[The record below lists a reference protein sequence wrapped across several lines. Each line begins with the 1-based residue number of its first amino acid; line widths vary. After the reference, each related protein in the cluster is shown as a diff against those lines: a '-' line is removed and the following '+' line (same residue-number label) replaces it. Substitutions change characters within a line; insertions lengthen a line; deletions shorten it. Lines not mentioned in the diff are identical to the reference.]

1 MTAFEQSL
9 EELRTF
15 IAEHAEIR
23 MTATSLSVPRGVRA
37 DFYARVGR
45 VQRELAEDI
54 LGGSETAGEC
64 AGSVAACNLP
74 ALAEVAAKCAQVREG
89 LCAQA
94 GLSQFKLA
102 SMLESLMADPAAEA
116 VRPLFACVLDALQTG
131 QDAGALRARAQG
143 VLVPHVEMLY
153 RNAYEAWA
161 YYGVVS
167 RLEPRAFHA
176 VFTVDMKSV
185 HTVPTA
191 RVEVASQA
199 TSPTLRLPEAVFETA
214 DGRVFAM
221 KSEAAHELDF
231 YGFKN
236 KRRRDSSSGGN
247 TTDLMT
253 HRVLLLWELTSVD
266 AVSFVADRDKS
277 RLVPPALTVEV
288 LMPHEMATPA
298 YVSAFVER
306 INAVRSR
313 RPVQVIALD
322 GVAAAG
328 GSERAEFP
336 DGMLD
341 DSTVAP
347 VEVRHAAPA
356 CRFDPAVLDGVAAT
370 LRA

>member
-1 MTAFEQSL
+1 MTAFEQCL
-9 EELRTF
+9 EELRAF
-15 IAEHAEIR
+15 VAEHAQIR
-23 MTATSLSVPRGVRA
+23 MTPTSLSVPREVRSE
-37 DFYARVGR
+37 FYAHVGR
-45 VQRELAEDI
+45 VQRNLAEEV
-54 LGGSETAGEC
+54 LG
-64 AGSVAACNLP
+64 AAAATSTHGGASDACSLP
-74 ALAEVAAKCAQVREG
+74 ALIEVAGKCAQVREG

-94 GLSQFKLA
+94 GLTQFKLA
-102 SMLESLMADPAAEA
+102 SMLESLMADPVAEA
-116 VRPLFACVLDALQTG
+116 MRPLFASVLDALQTG
-131 QDAGALRARAQG
+131 QDAEVLRARAQE

-167 RLEPRAFHA
+167 RLEPRKFYA
-176 VFTVDMKSV
+176 VFTADMKSV
-185 HTVPTA
+185 HAVPTA
-191 RVEVASQA
+191 LVEVASQA

-236 KRRRDSSSGGN
+236 KRRRDNSSGGN

-266 AVSFVADRDKS
+266 AVGFVADCDKS
-277 RLVPPALTVEV
+277 HLIPPALTVEV
-288 LMPHEMATPA
+288 LMPCEMATPA

-306 INAVRSR
+306 VNAVRSR

-322 GVAAAG
+322 EATAAG
-328 GSERAEFP
+328 ASEPAQFP
-336 DGMLD
+336 EGMLED
-341 DSTVAP
+341 PTVAP
-347 VEVRHAAPA
+347 VDVRHADPA
-356 CRFDPAVLDGVAAT
+356 CRFAPALLDGIAGA

>member
-15 IAEHAEIR
+15 VAEHAEIR
-23 MTATSLSVPRGVRA
+23 MTATSLSVPREVRA

-45 VQRELAEDI
+45 VQRELAEEI

-64 AGSVAACNLP
+64 AGSVAACNLS
-74 ALAEVAAKCAQVREG
+74 ALAEVAAK
-89 LCAQA
+89 CAQA

-102 SMLESLMADPAAEA
+102 SMLENLMADPAAEA

-176 VFTVDMKSV
+176 VFTADMKSV

-253 HRVLLLWELTSVD
+253 HRVLLLWELASVD

-322 GVAAAG
+322 TV
-328 GSERAEFP
+328 GSEPAEFP
-336 DGMLD
+336 EGMLD

-347 VEVRHAAPA
+347 VEVRHAASA
-356 CRFDPAVLDGVAAT
+356 CRFDPAVLDGIAAT

>member
-15 IAEHAEIR
+15 VAEHAQIR
-23 MTATSLSVPRGVRA
+23 MAPTSLSVPREVRG
-37 DFYARVGR
+37 DFYAHVGR
-45 VQRELAEDI
+45 VQRELAEEI
-54 LGGSETAGEC
+54 LGGTSVTGEC
-64 AGSVAACNLP
+64 GGAGAVCSLP
-74 ALAEVAAKCAQVREG
+74 SLAEVAGKCAQVREQ

-94 GLSQFKLA
+94 GLAQFKLA
-102 SMLESLMADPAAEA
+102 SMLESLMTDPVAEA
-116 VRPLFACVLDALQTG
+116 VRPLFASVLDALQTG
-131 QDAGALRARAQG
+131 QDAEALRARARE

-161 YYGVVS
+161 YYGVVV

-176 VFTVDMKSV
+176 VFTADMKSV
-185 HTVPTA
+185 HAVPTT

-199 TSPTLRLPEAVFETA
+199 TSPTLRLPETVFETA

-221 KSEAAHELDF
+221 KTEAAHELDF

-236 KRRRDSSSGGN
+236 KRRRDNSSGGN

-253 HRVLLLWELTSVD
+253 HRVLLLWELASVD
-266 AVSFVADRDKS
+266 AVGFVADRDKS

-288 LMPHEMATPA
+288 LMPREMATPA

-322 GVAAAG
+322 AVS
-328 GSERAEFP
+328 GSGEPQAAEFP
-336 DGMLD
+336 EGMLD
-341 DSTVAP
+341 DPTVAP
-347 VEVRHAAPA
+347 IEVRHADPA
-356 CRFDPAVLDGVAAT
+356 CRFAPALLDEIAAT

>member
-9 EELRTF
+9 EELRAF
-15 IAEHAEIR
+15 VAEHAQIR
-23 MTATSLSVPRGVRA
+23 VTPTSLSVPREVRG

-45 VQRELAEDI
+45 VQRELAEEI
-54 LGGSETAGEC
+54 LGGSETVADRDG
-64 AGSVAACNLP
+64 AVAACNLS
-74 ALAEVAAKCAQVREG
+74 ALTEVAGKCAQVREG

-102 SMLESLMADPAAEA
+102 SMLESLMADPMAEA

-131 QDAGALRARAQG
+131 QDAGVLRARAQG
-143 VLVPHVEMLY
+143 VLMPHVEMLY

-161 YYGVVS
+161 YYGVVV

-176 VFTVDMKSV
+176 VFTADMKSV
-185 HTVPTA
+185 HTVPTT

-214 DGRVFAM
+214 EGRVFAM

-247 TTDLMT
+247 TTNLMT
-253 HRVLLLWELTSVD
+253 HRVLLLWELASVD

-288 LMPHEMATPA
+288 LMPCEMATPA
-298 YVSAFVER
+298 YVSTFVER

-313 RPVQVIALD
+313 RHVQVIALD
-322 GVAAAG
+322 APAG
-328 GSERAEFP
+328 AGAFGPAEFP
-336 DGMLD
+336 AGMLD
-341 DSTVAP
+341 DPTVAP
-347 VEVRHAAPA
+347 VEVRHA
-356 CRFDPAVLDGVAAT
+356 DPAHRYAPELLDGIAAA
-370 LRA
+370 LRV

>member
-15 IAEHAEIR
+15 VAEHAQIR
-23 MTATSLSVPRGVRA
+23 VTPTSLSVPREVRD

-45 VQRELAEDI
+45 VQRELAEVI
-54 LGGSETAGEC
+54 LGGPETGAGRDG
-64 AGSVAACNLP
+64 AVAAYSLS
-74 ALAEVAAKCAQVREG
+74 ALAEVAGKCAQVREA
-89 LCAQA
+89 LCARA
-94 GLSQFKLA
+94 GLTQFKLA
-102 SMLESLMADPAAEA
+102 SMLESLVADSVIEA

-131 QDAGALRARAQG
+131 QDAEVLRARAQG

-161 YYGVVS
+161 YYGVVA

-176 VFTVDMKSV
+176 VFTADMKSV

-247 TTDLMT
+247 TTNLMT
-253 HRVLLLWELTSVD
+253 HRVLLLWELASVD

-288 LMPHEMATPA
+288 LMPCEMTTPA
-298 YVSAFVER
+298 YVSTFVER

-322 GVAAAG
+322 APVGADTFG
-328 GSERAEFP
+328 PAEFP
-336 DGMLD
+336 AGMLD
-341 DSTVAP
+341 DPTVAP
-347 VEVRHAAPA
+347 VEVHHA
-356 CRFDPAVLDGVAAT
+356 DPARRFAPELLDGIAAA
-370 LRA
+370 LHA

>member
-9 EELRTF
+9 EELHTF
-15 IAEHAEIR
+15 VAEHAEIR
-23 MTATSLSVPRGVRA
+23 MTATSLSVPREVRA
-37 DFYARVGR
+37 DFYVRVGR
-45 VQRELAEDI
+45 VQRELAEGI
-54 LGGSETAGEC
+54 LGG
-64 AGSVAACNLP
+64 AALTSACVGASDTCNLS
-74 ALAEVAAKCAQVREG
+74 ALVEVAGKCAQVREG

-94 GLSQFKLA
+94 GLAQFKLA
-102 SMLESLMADPAAEA
+102 SMLESLMADPVAEA
-116 VRPLFACVLDALQTG
+116 VRPLCASVLDALQTG
-131 QDAGALRARAQG
+131 QDAETLRARAQG

-176 VFTVDMKSV
+176 VFTADMKSV
-185 HTVPTA
+185 HAVPTT

-236 KRRRDSSSGGN
+236 KRRRDNSSGGN
-247 TTDLMT
+247 TTNLLT

-266 AVSFVADRDKS
+266 AVSFVADRDQS

-288 LMPHEMATPA
+288 LMPREMATPA
-298 YVSAFVER
+298 YVSTFVER

-322 GVAAAG
+322 APAG
-328 GSERAEFP
+328 AGEPERAEFP
-336 DGMLD
+336 EGMLD
-341 DSTVAP
+341 DPTVAP
-347 VEVRHAAPA
+347 VEVRHVAPA
-356 CRFDPAVLDGVAAT
+356 CRFDPAVLDGIAAV

>member
-15 IAEHAEIR
+15 VAEHAQIR
-23 MTATSLSVPRGVRA
+23 MTPTSLSVPREVRS
-37 DFYARVGR
+37 DFYAQVGR
-45 VQRELAEDI
+45 VQRDLAEEI
-54 LGGSETAGEC
+54 LGEAAAT
-64 AGSVAACNLP
+64 SVCGGASGACSLP
-74 ALAEVAAKCAQVREG
+74 ALVEVASKCAQVREG

-94 GLSQFKLA
+94 GLAQFKLA
-102 SMLESLMADPAAEA
+102 SMLESLMVDPVAEA
-116 VRPLFACVLDALQTG
+116 VRPLCASVLDALQTG
-131 QDAGALRARAQG
+131 QDAETVRTRAQE

-167 RLEPRAFHA
+167 RLEPRTFYA
-176 VFTVDMKSV
+176 VFTADMKSV
-185 HTVPTA
+185 HAVPTA

-236 KRRRDSSSGGN
+236 KRRRDNSSGGN

-253 HRVLLLWELTSVD
+253 HRVLLLWELASVD
-266 AVSFVADRDKS
+266 AVDFVADRDKS
-277 RLVPPALTVEV
+277 RLVPPALTVEA
-288 LMPHEMATPA
+288 LMPREMVTPA
-298 YVSAFVER
+298 YVSTFVER
-306 INAVRSR
+306 VNAVRSR

-322 GVAAAG
+322 GVS
-328 GSERAEFP
+328 GSGEPQAAEFP
-336 DGMLD
+336 EGMLD
-341 DSTVAP
+341 DPTVAP
-347 VEVRHAAPA
+347 IEVRHADPA
-356 CRFDPAVLDGVAAT
+356 CRFAPALLDEIAAT

>member
-9 EELRTF
+9 EELRAF
-15 IAEHAEIR
+15 VAEHAEIR
-23 MTATSLSVPRGVRA
+23 MSATSLSVPREVRG

-45 VQRELAEDI
+45 VQRELAEEI
-54 LGGSETAGEC
+54 LGGTA
-64 AGSVAACNLP
+64 STSACVGASDTCSLS
-74 ALAEVAAKCAQVREG
+74 ALVEVSGKCAQVREG

-94 GLSQFKLA
+94 GLAQFKLA
-102 SMLESLMADPAAEA
+102 SMHESLMADPAAEA
-116 VRPLFACVLDALQTG
+116 VRPLFACVLDALQAG

-167 RLEPRAFHA
+167 CREPRAFHA
-176 VFTVDMKSV
+176 VFTADMKSV
-185 HTVPTA
+185 HAVPTT

-214 DGRVFAM
+214 EGRVFAM

-236 KRRRDSSSGGN
+236 RRRRDNSSGGN
-247 TTDLMT
+247 TTNLLT

-266 AVSFVADRDKS
+266 AVNFVADRDQS
-277 RLVPPALTVEV
+277 CLVPPALTVEV
-288 LMPHEMATPA
+288 LMPREMAVPA
-298 YVSAFVER
+298 YVSTFVER

-322 GVAAAG
+322 AVS
-328 GSERAEFP
+328 GSGEPQPAEFP
-336 DGMLD
+336 EGMLD
-341 DSTVAP
+341 DPTVAP
-347 VEVRHAAPA
+347 IEVRHVSSARRFAPEL
-356 CRFDPAVLDGVAAT
+356 LDGIAAA